1 MRAPRSPG
9 EAAAAGYRPVERW
22 DVGDVLLFVRRELG
36 ERTYWLVGHAALLAA
51 LAALGAVVGYR
62 EVVGGARLF
71 GDIALPLAGGFA
83 LMAVAVV
90 PHELIHGLAYR
101 AVGARSVTYGADWRR
116 LVFHASAPGFVLD
129 YRRLRVVA
137 LAPFAV
143 ITALLAAWLS
153 LAAGPEWWAGYG
165 LLLVHTQGCLGDA
178 AMLNAFARRVDPAA
192 WLTYDDP
199 EAPEFVF
206 LKRGAGAPDEE
217 EGATRP

>member
-1 MRAPRSPG
+1 MRAPRSPA

-36 ERTYWLVGHAALLAA
+36 CRTYWLVGHAALLAA
-51 LAALGAVVGYR
+51 LAGLGAVAGYR
-62 EVVGGARLF
+62 EVVGGARVF
-71 GDIALPLAGGFA
+71 GDVALPLAGGFA

-90 PHELIHGLAYR
+90 PHELLHGLAYR
-101 AVGARSVTYGADWRR
+101 VVGARAVAYGADWRR

-129 YRRLRVVA
+129 YRRLCVVA

-143 ITALLAAWLS
+143 VTGLLTAWLWI
-153 LAAGPEWWAGYG
+153 AAGPWWWAGYG

-178 AMLNAFARRVDPAA
+178 AMLNAFARRGDPGA
-192 WLTYDDP
+192 WLTYDDA

-206 LKRGAGAPDEE
+206 LKRGGGVADEE